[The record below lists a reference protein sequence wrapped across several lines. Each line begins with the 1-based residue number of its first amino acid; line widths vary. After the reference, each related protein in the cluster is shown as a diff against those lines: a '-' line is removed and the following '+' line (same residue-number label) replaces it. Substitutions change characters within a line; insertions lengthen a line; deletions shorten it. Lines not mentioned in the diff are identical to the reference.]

1 MILDAEKFGIRNS
14 EFGMPPAHA
23 TPLPI
28 GRGVLRGAT
37 EYEEPPFA
45 LLAGVLVNA
54 PEYEEPP
61 LALLA
66 SAME

>member
-1 MILDAEKFGIRNS
+1 MREATGRNRRS
-14 EFGMPPAHA
+14 RRWAHK
-23 TPLPI
+23 
-28 GRGVLRGAT
+28 
-37 EYEEPPFA
+37 EPSFA
-45 LLAGVLVNA
+45 LLVGVLVNA